1 MVDQTARDVI
11 TKITKD
17 LNEALHQLA
26 TVKTKFAQ
34 MKNRFD
40 SIDNKLDK
48 IVSFSSISASS
59 HLAPSL
65 PTAVNIHTNPIVKF
79 ATPISQHN
87 TPEIPV

>member
-1 MVDQTARDVI
+1 MVNQIARDAI

-48 IVSFSSISASS
+48 IVSFCSISANLHS
-59 HLAPSL
+59 APSL
-65 PTAVNIHTNPIVKF
+65 PTAVNIPTNPIVKSS
-79 ATPISQHN
+79 TPIS
-87 TPEIPV
+87 